1 MKLLNIFML
10 LAALTLAAGSA
21 AAQASKVGFVN
32 PQRVIME
39 SRIGRV
45 AQEDLSRFGEIKD
58 RQIRDARAKAEE
70 IQAQLSVGVLSVSE
84 QASLE
89 QSLRIAAR
97 EYDQLVSNS
106 TQDLQ
111 NEERRL
117 VKFIMRRADTIL
129 RRLAAEMG
137 FTLILT
143 DPEAIGYVDASVDI
157 TDRVIRE
164 LDAMM

>member
-1 MKLLNIFML
+1 MKLLNICII
-10 LAALTLAAGSA
+10 LAVLACAGSA

-39 SRIGRV
+39 SRIGRI
-45 AQEDLSRFGEIKD
+45 AQDDLSRLGEVKD
-58 RQIRDARAKAEE
+58 KRIREVRAKAEE
-70 IQAQLSVGVLSVSE
+70 IQAKLSVSVLSTTE
-84 QASLE
+84 QTSLE
-89 QSLRIAAR
+89 ESLRLTAR

-111 NEERRL
+111 GEERRL
-117 VKFIMRRADTIL
+117 VKFIMRRADAIL
-129 RRLAAEMG
+129 KRLAAEMG

-143 DPEAIGYVDASVDI
+143 DPEAIGYVDPSVDI